1 MFLRRNRRRKNGE
14 LYEYWTLVESIR
26 TARGPRQRVVAT
38 LGKRPGLDE
47 DERAGW
53 EEIAR
58 LLDGTPRPPLQ
69 GDLFVPPATAPP
81 RWTQVELAGVR
92 VERVREFG
100 QVYLALALWRR
111 LGLHRF
117 FAENVRDGREQVDW
131 ASVAAI
137 LTIGRFCEQAS
148 ELALSERWYAR
159 TALDD
164 LLGVSPGAIHDN
176 RLYRGLDEML
186 PLRDRLFSH
195 LQERYQSW
203 FGARFEFLLY
213 DITSTYF
220 EGQCE
225 RNPQA
230 QRGYSRDQRPDCKQV
245 CIGLVVTP
253 EGLPLAYEVFAGNRA
268 DVTTVEDIVELME
281 RKYGAAERIWAMD
294 RGMVSEDN
302 LDYLREKR
310 ALYIVGTP
318 KARLKRFERELLE
331 TAHWHEVEPGVEVK
345 LLDHPDGDGGERY
358 VLCRSRARHEKE
370 AAMVR
375 AQQARLRR
383 KLVQIDTALK
393 KKPAR
398 QPQVIER
405 RIGKWLGRNTAVEKL
420 FSVEVLVEQDQA
432 VGLRVS
438 EDPGKLQWAQAAQ
451 GAYLLRTNCTEQDPC
466 KLWRWYIQLTEVE
479 DAFRTG
485 KGDLGLRP
493 VYHQKQ
499 DRVQAHIFVCFLALA
514 LWRSLEMWLHAK
526 DLGDTARQVVL
537 ELKTI
542 HSLDVVLPVHDGRE
556 TRLRLV
562 GRPEKLAADLL
573 IRMGLR
579 LPVRPKTIEN
589 VVEKNDP

>member
-1 MFLRRNRRRKNGE
+1 MFLRRNRRKKNGE

-26 TARGPRQRVVAT
+26 TERGPRQRIVAT
-38 LGKRPGLDE
+38 LGKLPGLDE
-47 DERAGW
+47 DERSGW

-58 LLDGTPRPPLQ
+58 LLDGE
-69 GDLFVPPATAPP
+69 D
-81 RWTQVELAGVR
+81 QVELQTDFFAAKQPPHWAQVDLRGVR

-100 QVYLALALWRR
+100 GVYLALALWRR
-111 LGLHRF
+111 LGLHGF
-117 FAENVRDGREQVDW
+117 FEGHARRGREQIGW

-148 ELALSERWYAR
+148 ELGLSEQWYGR

-164 LLGVSPGAIHDN
+164 LIGVCPSAVYDN
-176 RLYRGLDEML
+176 RLYRGLDEIL
-186 PLRDRLFSH
+186 PLREALFGH
-195 LQERYQSW
+195 LKTRYESW

-230 QRGYSRDQRPDCKQV
+230 ARGYSRDNRPDCKQV

-268 DVTTVEDIVELME
+268 DVTTVEDIVDLME

-294 RGMVSEDN
+294 RGMVSEEN
-302 LDYLREKR
+302 LDYLRGKR

-331 TAHWHEVEPGVEVK
+331 NKHWQEVEPGVEVK
-345 LLDHPDGDGGERY
+345 LLACPDTGETERY

-370 AAMVR
+370 AAMLR
-375 AQQARLRR
+375 GQQERLRA
-383 KLVQIDTALK
+383 KLIQIDASLRK
-393 KKPAR
+393 NPSPKPET
-398 QPQVIER
+398 IER
-405 RIGKWLGRNTAVEKL
+405 RIGKWLGRNTAAEKI
-420 FSVEVLVEQDQA
+420 FSVEVLLEGGCA
-432 VGLRVS
+432 VGLQVI
-438 EDPGKLQWAQAAQ
+438 EDPAKLQWANAAH
-451 GAYLLRTNCTEQDPC
+451 GAYLLRTNCTEEDPQ

-493 VYHQKQ
+493 VYHQRE
-499 DRVQAHIFVCFLALA
+499 DRVQAHIFVCFMALA
-514 LWRSLEMWLHAK
+514 MWRSLECWLAAK
-526 DLGDTARQVVL
+526 GLGNTARQVIR
-537 ELKTI
+537 ELATI
-542 HSLDVVLPVHDGRE
+542 HSMDVVLPVRDHGQ

-562 GRPEKLAADLL
+562 SKPEPLAADLL
-573 IRMGLR
+573 TRMGLK
-579 LPVRPKTIEN
+579 LPSRPKTIKN
-589 VVEKNDP
+589 VVEKN